1 MVSSDGGYHN
11 KIDAALGLQRL
22 RRFRNPNDYAVYTFS
37 EELDGE
43 VKQAYL
49 GVESFRSAAQQPG
62 CAYIHRGG
70 RSRKRLD
77 DKGAFQQIS
86 VHNGWT

>member
-11 KIDAALGLQRL
+11 KIDGALGLKRL

-37 EELDGE
+37 EEPDGE

-49 GVESFRSAAQQPG
+49 GV
-62 CAYIHRGG
+62 
-70 RSRKRLD
+70 
-77 DKGAFQQIS
+77 GAF
-86 VHNGWT
+86 